1 LAKAQLAATVCIA
14 AAATVQDVARSGFIE
29 GRLVEECN
37 ATATTTATGALGLR
51 GALIVIG
58 IAATATL
65 HVNRRAGH
73 VDRVADEKEGATTAT
88 TTAARHAVK
97 DHVATGAAARGQC
110 RTGQVDV
117 AHRVDAHGST
127 TGTGTGA
134 AIIAAATT
142 AAGRPAPQDRQCVAG
157 FGSPPQTTGVD

>member
-1 LAKAQLAATVCIA
+1 RQRAQRGDALRIESRINGVRVKCRGIHLAGEGNAPLAILAKAQLAATVCIA

-97 DHVATGAAARGQC
+97 DH
-110 RTGQVDV
+110 
-117 AHRVDAHGST
+117 
-127 TGTGTGA
+127 
-134 AIIAAATT
+134 
-142 AAGRPAPQDRQCVAG
+142 
-157 FGSPPQTTGVD
+157 